1 MQAQDLSYSRFIE
14 GLKAAGIT
22 MNRKLLAD
30 LAITDP
36 GLSPLSSKR
45 RKRRCRPEA
54 MVSLEQIRALEAR
67 VEKAVVLIDKLRREN
82 AELEQRL
89 IEASRSEEQVKAAY
103 SELERKSQASVRM
116 ASESETRISELTSR
130 LQDAEDKAKNAE
142 LKAAEADERAAV
154 MERKAQAAEAE
165 NSAYRERALA
175 AEHKSADLEA
185 KADELKREQS
195 RIEDGLAHALQKLD
209 AFEDLVMGISV
220 GNAGVPEEVPRSG
233 DEKVEAVDV
242 SLSTSASQASPFRG
256 EPPAGVPSPG
266 DPSQGN
272 EHELDIF

>member
-1 MQAQDLSYSRFIE
+1 
-14 GLKAAGIT
+14 
-22 MNRKLLAD
+22 
-30 LAITDP
+30 
-36 GLSPLSSKR
+36 
-45 RKRRCRPEA
+45 

-103 SELERKSQASVRM
+103 SELERKTQTSIRLASN
-116 ASESETRISELTSR
+116 SEARIGELANR
-130 LQDAEDKAKNAE
+130 LQEAEEKAKSAE
-142 LKAAEADERAAV
+142 LKAAEADERAAA

-165 NSAYRERALA
+165 NTAYRERALA

-185 KADELKREQS
+185 KAEELRREQS

-220 GNAGVPEEVPRSG
+220 GNADTTIGDEASDAGEEKAETVEQSPAVPEPQE
-233 DEKVEAVDV
+233 
-242 SLSTSASQASPFRG
+242 SPFPGASFRD
-256 EPPAGVPSPG
+256 EQLPG
-266 DPSQGN
+266 DSSHGD

>member
-1 MQAQDLSYSRFIE
+1 
-14 GLKAAGIT
+14 
-22 MNRKLLAD
+22 
-30 LAITDP
+30 
-36 GLSPLSSKR
+36 
-45 RKRRCRPEA
+45 

-103 SELERKSQASVRM
+103 SELERKTQTSIRLASD
-116 ASESETRISELTSR
+116 SEARIGDLANR
-130 LQDAEDKAKNAE
+130 LQEAEEKAKSAE
-142 LKAAEADERAAV
+142 LKAAEADERAAA

-165 NSAYRERALA
+165 NTAYRERALA

-185 KADELKREQS
+185 KAEELRREQS

-220 GNAGVPEEVPRSG
+220 GNAGVSDEARAQG
-233 DEKVEAVDV
+233 DEKVEAVEE
-242 SLSTSASQASPFRG
+242 SPSTKASQALPFQGTQSPDESFPDASLLDQTSPG
-256 EPPAGVPSPG
+256 AVSPG
-266 DPSQGN
+266 D